1 MKTKQISERGFT
13 LIELLTTVA
22 IIGILAS
29 TIFVSLSGQRDRA
42 KLASAMESGR
52 SVIPSAVD
60 CFMTNKQLTAWTS
73 ASTGG
78 NAICAG
84 STGVWPSLGD
94 TDCVYENLDD
104 TSAATGNKRWR
115 INCDSGSS
123 FVSCFAKD
131 GNCCKSDASYVCN

>member
-52 SVIPSAVD
+52 HP
-60 CFMTNKQLTAWTS
+60 W
-73 ASTGG
+73 
-78 NAICAG
+78 
-84 STGVWPSLGD
+84 
-94 TDCVYENLDD
+94 
-104 TSAATGNKRWR
+104 
-115 INCDSGSS
+115 
-123 FVSCFAKD
+123 
-131 GNCCKSDASYVCN
+131 